1 MFMPQPIG
9 NNEKI
14 AFGPIETNAFNHR
27 ITGPFEHLIDGGM
40 GMAMGFGMETG
51 RQGRIVMEGT
61 REEIANNEKVQ
72 STYLGI
78 KVS

>member
-1 MFMPQPIG
+1 
-9 NNEKI
+9 
-14 AFGPIETNAFNHR
+14 
-27 ITGPFEHLIDGGM
+27 M